1 MKKIIIA
8 ILSGALFGT
17 LCAGEMIWNGENRF
31 AGIHLKPGVSVQD
44 GVVRQEVSGPDSQI
58 LFSGRIDTKK
68 LDSVEIVYR
77 AEGIPKRTSGQ
88 VFFIEQNKRVDGK
101 TYWKLPSLQ
110 GDGEWHVIR
119 LTASEKTISNYSAW
133 RDAVLPV
140 TAIRLDMLDQ
150 GPGGFVEIKSIRFHA
165 KED

>member
-1 MKKIIIA
+1 MA

-17 LCAGEMIWNGENRF
+17 LCAGEMIWNGDNQF
-31 AGIHLKPGVSVQD
+31 AGIHLKPGVSIRD

-58 LFSGRIDTKK
+58 LFSGGIDTKK
-68 LDSVEIVYR
+68 LDSVEIVYW

-88 VFFIEQNKRVDGK
+88 IFFIEKNKRIDGK
-101 TYWKLPSLQ
+101 TYWKLPGLQ

-119 LTASEKTISNYSAW
+119 LTASEKTISNYPAW
-133 RDAVLPV
+133 RDAVSPV